1 MRGGLEGG
9 QVSAGAGFHMK
20 PYPAIRTPLRL
31 ALALAL
37 SVCGGQVLA
46 QSAPAQPSPPPPA
59 EQQAKPADAAPLKIA
74 PAPEPL
80 VGAGE
85 HADTPSTTAN
95 VKLPRVNVQGQRNVF
110 NDNDKKLKELQDN
123 LPCAGC
129 DATPHV
135 KKKLVKRVLE
145 AVGERVLPTEAPDH
159 SDRDPNDKAAEF
171 SQQNAC
177 NAANVG
183 GCIQDNLKP

>member
-1 MRGGLEGG
+1 MKLS
-9 QVSAGAGFHMK
+9 SATRA
-20 PYPAIRTPLRL
+20 PLRL
-31 ALALAL
+31 ALTLAL
-37 SVCGGQVLA
+37 SLGGGQVLA
-46 QSAPAQPSPPPPA
+46 QSAPAQSPPPA
-59 EQQAKPADAAPLKIA
+59 EQARPADAPPLQIA
-74 PAPEPL
+74 PAREPL

-85 HADTPSTTAN
+85 HPDTPSTTAN
-95 VKLPRVNVQGQRNVF
+95 VTLPRVNVQGQRNVF

-135 KKKLVKRVLE
+135 KKKLVKRVIE

-159 SDRDPNDKAAEF
+159 SDRDANDKAAEF
-171 SQQNAC
+171 SQQNTC
-177 NAANVG
+177 TAANVG